1 MPKAP
6 PIRPIRR
13 SGRENAP
20 GIRCSLDRI
29 LGGAMTKRKGK
40 PGFRAPGGTA
50 GRPGKRAGKRAG
62 SPPRPGS
69 RPFSRGPAA
78 RQDTALWLYGVHAV
92 LAALANPARRPERL
106 LASPEAAQ
114 AWGQRLRDER
124 HPAHAA
130 LGLETVQRHDIDAL
144 LPEGSVHPGL
154 ALRHRKSG
162 G

>member
-13 SGRENAP
+13 SGRGNAP

-92 LAALANPARRPERL
+92 LAALANPARRPRSEEHT
-106 LASPEAAQ
+106 SE
-114 AWGQRLRDER
+114 
-124 HPAHAA
+124 
-130 LGLETVQRHDIDAL
+130 
-144 LPEGSVHPGL
+144 LPSLMRISYAVFCLKKKKKPNTH
-154 ALRHRKSG
+154 KT
-162 G
+162 